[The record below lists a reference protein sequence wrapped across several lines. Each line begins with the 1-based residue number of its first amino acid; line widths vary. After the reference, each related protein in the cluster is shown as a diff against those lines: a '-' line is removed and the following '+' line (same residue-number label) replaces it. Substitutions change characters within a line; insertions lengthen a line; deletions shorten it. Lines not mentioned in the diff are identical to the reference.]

1 MTGPAAAQRA
11 RPPGDEEAIRR
22 LLARFVQL
30 RDDKRFEEWA
40 ALFLPDGVFTYGTV
54 VLVGPDAIRDDVS
67 RLLAGDRG
75 KHLCANSVIDVDGD
89 RARVVSDFVKLRPA
103 AGAEGAGGYEIQVM
117 GRYEDDLR
125 RVDNEWRFARR
136 DVRLPGDA
144 PGG

>member
-1 MTGPAAAQRA
+1 MSGAAPAGA
-11 RPPGDEEAIRR
+11 RRPGDEEAIRR

-40 ALFLPDGVFTYGTV
+40 ALFLPDGVFTYGSV
-54 VLVGPDAIRDDVS
+54 VLVGPAAIRDDVS

-75 KHLCANSVIDVDGD
+75 KHLCTNSVIDVDGE

-103 AGAEGAGGYEIQVM
+103 AGPAAAGYEIQVM
-117 GRYEDDLR
+117 GRYEDELR
-125 RVDNEWRFARR
+125 VVDGEWRFSRR
-136 DVRLPGDA
+136 DVRLAGDA